1 MIKAETIWD
10 FKGAVQIDLKQL
22 AIMRL
27 KQESLT
33 KILVSD
39 QRLLNLSRT
48 EKLIR
53 MIEKAIKF
61 VSNPQ
66 FEAVLLKLS
75 FCLCWIQPKSD

>member
-61 VSNPQ
+61 VSNSQ